1 MSVNE
6 QIILAKRPQGMPD
19 ESDFILEERLCPF
32 RKLGKSWYGPY
43 TCRWIR
49 ICGAE

>member
-6 QIILAKRPQGMPD
+6 QIILAKRPQGMPE
-19 ESDFILEERLCPF
+19 ESDFILEERPLPVPQA
-32 RKLGKSWYGPY
+32 GKFWYGPY